1 MQGRKWTVAW
11 DPIKFSEGI
20 INFYDWRWRQKAQD
34 AYVKLQQEQEQ
45 SKKPLTQL
53 TLGQQP
59 MTRLKQEQGC
69 WVDDVQRMGEPAS
82 PRVLVIMWLPRAVL
96 SLSLCLSHKEKS
108 LYFGHGSVTPSLRQA
123 HICSGLGSTGGHRS
137 SPGPGPAP
145 RRTPNNPAPRPVPAT
160 AARTSESGRRCRA
173 TLRSCSCTQQPGCA
187 TRDDVNTVE
196 RERAVPEEP
205 ARSAVC
211 VNDTTTV
218 GNSTACHCTLLIL
231 QWGGYYGYFHFSK
244 ETEVPTFTEADI

>member
-20 INFYDWRWRQKAQD
+20 INFYDWHWRQKAQD
-34 AYVKLQQEQEQ
+34 AYGKLQLEQGQ

-82 PRVLVIMWLPRAVL
+82 PRVLVIMWSTRAVL
-96 SLSLCLSHKEKS
+96 SLSLSVSRIKRRAYVLRIGQSLHRLDKHTSALDWALQEVTEVVQVLARPPEGHPTSSSLAGSSHSSKDFRVGKKMPCHPPQLF
-108 LYFGHGSVTPSLRQA
+108 LYAS
-123 HICSGLGSTGGHRS
+123 
-137 SPGPGPAP
+137 
-145 RRTPNNPAPRPVPAT
+145 
-160 AARTSESGRRCRA
+160 
-173 TLRSCSCTQQPGCA
+173 TQQPGCT

-196 RERAVPEEP
+196 RERELSQR
-205 ARSAVC
+205 ARGTSKVSCVC
-211 VNDTTTV
+211 
-218 GNSTACHCTLLIL
+218 
-231 QWGGYYGYFHFSK
+231 
-244 ETEVPTFTEADI
+244 